1 MIGRACGL
9 LCVALVAAVVTACS
23 AVDNAID
30 PRYDDIN
37 RSTAKARNESI
48 LLNIVR
54 ASHNAPLNFVA
65 FSRVSGTTS
74 ISGNAALPNFLLGP
88 YTKPPGVI
96 GAPNPVYSALPSPAR
111 DVILNKDNLGGSTI
125 ATNNFDISPL
135 ETSGFYQGLLR
146 PVDLPILNYFLRQ
159 GYSREL
165 LFWLFVESVRQTG
178 VGPQVEFLNDP
189 DEKRSCVMV
198 LGHERCFRHMVDIAI
213 ASGLTVEVKL
223 EGAAKGGKG
232 GGTRTVAR
240 LCFDPVLS
248 ARAKREYDPVI
259 FTYLMVQQAGHR
271 PRCKIDPWAVN
282 IATDTL
288 VFNLIGT
295 PFGTVKYEIV
305 TRSTFGIYQ
314 FLGRIL
320 AQQREEDI
328 IVRGP
333 LDLTED
339 PRILGLRRDG
349 GDGCFADV
357 SFQGEFYCI
366 PRRGGENTKRILSLL
381 AQLVALNT
389 STFDL
394 NITPTVRVQGTP

>member
-1 MIGRACGL
+1 
-9 LCVALVAAVVTACS
+9 
-23 AVDNAID
+23 
-30 PRYDDIN
+30 
-37 RSTAKARNESI
+37 
-48 LLNIVR
+48 
-54 ASHNAPLNFVA
+54 
-65 FSRVSGTTS
+65 
-74 ISGNAALPNFLLGP
+74 
-88 YTKPPGVI
+88 
-96 GAPNPVYSALPSPAR
+96 
-111 DVILNKDNLGGSTI
+111 
-125 ATNNFDISPL
+125 
-135 ETSGFYQGLLR
+135 
-146 PVDLPILNYFLRQ
+146 
-159 GYSREL
+159 
-165 LFWLFVESVRQTG
+165 
-178 VGPQVEFLNDP
+178 
-189 DEKRSCVMV
+189 
-198 LGHERCFRHMVDIAI
+198 MVDIAI

-271 PRCKIDPWAVN
+271 PRCKIDPWTAN
-282 IATDTL
+282 IASDTL

-328 IVRGP
+328 VVRGP